1 MTPEGKR
8 RPQIEHDIEARE
20 FVLSVPEGQG
30 TLAYTPAGE
39 GVVDFVS
46 TYVPH
51 HLRGKGYAEALVV
64 EAFNWARKE
73 KLKVIPSCWFVGV
86 VVKRKPEYKDLIQ

>member
-1 MTPEGKR
+1 M
-8 RPQIEHDIEARE
+8 EARE
-20 FVLSVPEGQG
+20 FVLSAPGGQS
-30 TLAYTPAGE
+30 TLAYAPAGD

-51 HLRGKGYAEALVV
+51 HLRGRGYAQALVMAGL
-64 EAFNWARKE
+64 EWAKKE

-86 VVKRKPEYKDLIQ
+86 VVERKPEYGELLV